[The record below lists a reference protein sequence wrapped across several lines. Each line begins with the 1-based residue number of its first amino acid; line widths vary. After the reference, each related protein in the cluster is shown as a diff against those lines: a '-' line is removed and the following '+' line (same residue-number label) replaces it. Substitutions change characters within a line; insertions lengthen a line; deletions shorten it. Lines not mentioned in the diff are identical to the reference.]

1 MRGLRGRSAVFLD
14 RDGVLTEPVWNPATG
29 EYESP
34 HHLEAVGYCPG
45 ALAAARRLHAAGFA
59 LVIVSNQPSYAKGKV
74 DFGTLEAIGARVEAD
89 LRAAGGPVLGSYYCY
104 HHPQAQVP
112 SLRVG
117 CACRKPGAAFLFE
130 AARTWSIDLARSWM
144 IGDRDTD
151 VACGQ
156 AAGCRT
162 ILLRHPHASPHQG
175 ARQPDHTA
183 ADLLEAAAI
192 VLAADAG
199 LGAVLPRTTTGER

>member
-1 MRGLRGRSAVFLD
+1 MTGRPAVFLD

-34 HHLEAVGYCPG
+34 HQLAAVGYCPG
-45 ALAAARRLHAAGFA
+45 ALLAARRLHEAGFA

-74 DFGTLEAIGARVEAD
+74 DFETLEAIGARVEAD
-89 LRAAGGPVLGSYYCY
+89 LQAAGGAVLSSYYCY
-104 HHPQAQVP
+104 HHPAAQVP
-112 SLRVG
+112 SLRVR

-130 AARTWSIDLARSWM
+130 AARTWAIDLARSWM

-162 ILLRHPHASPHQG
+162 ILLRHPHAAQHQG

-192 VLAADAG
+192 VLAADAVV
-199 LGAVLPRTTTGER
+199 GAPRLHTTMGER